1 MESNF
6 KIKLETQ
13 NLNCHLC
20 SLKSPLFHFLTSEE
34 LERITL
40 TKKRVFFKAGET
52 IVKQGAPLSHV
63 ISFTNGLAKVYIE
76 GKNDRNLIIQ
86 FIKPTQFL
94 GGPGIYVDSKHYF
107 SVVAL
112 EDSAVCFIDM
122 NVFKSIIRQNLDFA
136 EGFMQQMSKNGIF
149 NYERFISL
157 TQKNMHARIAD
168 GLLYLYNEVF
178 NVKNHEISVSRQD
191 IADLTGMSKDS
202 AVRTL
207 KELSDDGLI
216 ETNHLKII
224 IKDIAKL
231 NRLSDHG

>member
-1 MESNF
+1 
-6 KIKLETQ
+6 
-13 NLNCHLC
+13 LNCHLC
-20 SLKSPLFHFLTSEE
+20 SLKSPLFHFLRREE

-52 IVKQGAPLSHV
+52 IVKQGAPLTHV
-63 ISFTNGLAKVYIE
+63 LSFTNGLAKVYIE
-76 GKNDRNLIIQ
+76 GKSNHNLILQ
-86 FIKPTQFL
+86 FIRPTNFI

-107 SVVAL
+107 SVSAI

-122 NVFKSIIRQNLDFA
+122 EVFKEIIRKNPDFA
-136 EGFMQQMSKNGIF
+136 DAFLQQMSRNGIF

-157 TQKNMHARIAD
+157 TQKNMHARVAD

-178 NVKNHEISVSRQD
+178 NDKNHEISVSRQD

-202 AVRTL
+202 AIRTL
-207 KELSDDGLI
+207 KELSNDGLI
-216 ETNHLKII
+216 EIDHLKIV
-224 IKDIAKL
+224 IKDVTKL